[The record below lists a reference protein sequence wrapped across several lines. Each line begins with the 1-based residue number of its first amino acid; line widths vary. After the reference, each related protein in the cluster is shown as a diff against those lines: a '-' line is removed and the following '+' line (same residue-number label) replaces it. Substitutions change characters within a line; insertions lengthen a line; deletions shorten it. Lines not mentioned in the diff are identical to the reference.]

1 MAKSPS
7 EKYGGIWTKR
17 KLDMLRAYLNAY
29 TTALKNTPFNLLYID
44 AFAGTGMVELKSKD
58 SLDAQ
63 KFIEGSAQ
71 IAANIGDKP
80 FDKLIFIEQSRK
92 RCKKLEAL
100 KGEISHRNM
109 EIQNADANVYL
120 KKFCGQWSASHSGW
134 RGVLLLDPFAT
145 QVEWKTV
152 QAIADTNALDTWIL
166 FPVFGLSRMLPRNRM
181 PQDVDEKWAAK
192 LTRVFG
198 DESWKNFYHPNP
210 QQSLIPREEESAYVR
225 HPGVKLIRDAYKQ
238 KLSGAFGDRLLDV
251 TCQFPN
257 SKNSLLFEFI
267 FCVGNKAGIGLAH
280 NIASHVIK
288 AQG

>member
-1 MAKSPS
+1 M
-7 EKYGGIWTKR
+7 R
-17 KLDMLRAYLNAY
+17 KLNMLRDYLSAY
-29 TTALKNTPFNLLYID
+29 TTALKNTPFKLLYID
-44 AFAGTGMVELKSKD
+44 AFAGTGMVELQTKD

-63 KFIEGSAQ
+63 KFIEGSAR
-71 IAANIGDKP
+71 IAAKIDDKP
-80 FDKLIFIEQSRK
+80 FDKFIFIEQNRK
-92 RCKKLEAL
+92 RCKELEEL
-100 KGEISHRNM
+100 KSELSPRNV
-109 EIQNADANVYL
+109 EIQNTDANIYL
-120 KKFCGQWSASHSGW
+120 KKFCDQWGATHSGW

-152 QAIADTNALDTWIL
+152 QAVADTNALDTWIL
-166 FPVFGLSRMLPRNRM
+166 FPVSGLSRMLPRNKM

-192 LTRVFG
+192 LTRGFG

-210 QQSLIPREEESAYVR
+210 QLTLFPKDDESAYRR

-238 KLSGAFGDRLLDV
+238 KLSGTFGDRLLDV

-267 FCVGNKAGIGLAH
+267 FCVGNKAGICLAH
-280 NIASHVIK
+280 NIASHIIK